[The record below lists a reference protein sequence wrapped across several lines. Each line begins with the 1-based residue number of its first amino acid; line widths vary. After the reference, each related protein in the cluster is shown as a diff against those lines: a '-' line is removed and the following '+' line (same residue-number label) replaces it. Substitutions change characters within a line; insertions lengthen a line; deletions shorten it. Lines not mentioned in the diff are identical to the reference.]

1 MRDKLIK
8 GMVTIA
14 AVVLLTGCG
23 NKIPQ
28 MTDEQQALVVEYAAD
43 VVVRHDKNYSGKL
56 VELSIEQRL
65 PEEEATM
72 EKQMPE
78 TESPS
83 VPENID
89 IEEPVY
95 EVQEQTQIEDIA
107 SFLKM
112 DTVKIDYAGYEVDD
126 FYPNE
131 SESENFFFAMNAT
144 EGNKL
149 LILKFEVEN
158 ISGAETELDIAQS
171 NVKFK
176 IEVNGEKKNALTTML
191 LNDLAYY
198 QGTVAPG
205 ESVELVLTCEI
216 PDQQAGEIS
225 SLALIMKSV
234 DNTATISLN

>member
-56 VELSIEQRL
+56 VELSIEQQL

-112 DTVKIDYAGYEVDD
+112 DNL
-126 FYPNE
+126 P
-131 SESENFFFAMNAT
+131 
-144 EGNKL
+144 
-149 LILKFEVEN
+149 
-158 ISGAETELDIAQS
+158 
-171 NVKFK
+171 
-176 IEVNGEKKNALTTML
+176 
-191 LNDLAYY
+191 
-198 QGTVAPG
+198 
-205 ESVELVLTCEI
+205 
-216 PDQQAGEIS
+216 
-225 SLALIMKSV
+225 
-234 DNTATISLN
+234 